1 MTLDVVVVGGGIAG
15 ASVATHLARAGR
27 EVVVVERAPT
37 YRWRAGGV
45 FTSPAAVAALR
56 RLGLTAEQVAEVARP
71 VPAMRVA
78 TRRGVE
84 FRLTYGDDGSLVAP
98 AVGLDRA
105 RLDPMLL
112 ELAAQAGAE
121 IRPGVSVAGV
131 GRPAGSGGHFELE
144 LTGPEVTKRR
154 ELARVLVGGD
164 GLRSEVARSMG
175 VARPARGAART
186 ALTYHLADPGT
197 GRPRDARMRIL
208 RDGYVGIAPVPGG
221 RVNVGIVL
229 GPSWKAR
236 LHAEGS
242 DAIASRI
249 VRAIPATDD
258 DAGAWRS
265 SAPLDNIEGASP
277 VGHRVAAAAGPGWF
291 LVGDAAGF
299 LDPFTGEGIHRALV
313 SAELAA
319 DAIDSL
325 RAGRRH
331 AAEAADAYQQALR
344 ARFRAKDWVSSLVQL
359 FLGEPR
365 LFEYAAR
372 RLAARPGQ
380 REMIGLVMGDLVPA
394 ERGLDPRFLA
404 ALLRP

>member
-1 MTLDVVVVGGGIAG
+1 MTVDVLVVGGGIAG
-15 ASVATHLARAGR
+15 AALATHLAQAGR
-27 EVVVVERAPT
+27 EVVVVERAPA

-56 RLGLTAEQVAEVARP
+56 RVGLSDHELGKVARA
-71 VPAMRVA
+71 VPAMRVE

-84 FRLTYGDDGSLVAP
+84 FRLTYGDDGSLAAP

-105 RLDPMLL
+105 GLDPLL
-112 ELAAQAGAE
+112 LDRAASAGAE
-121 IRPGVSVAGV
+121 IRRGVSVAGV
-131 GRPAGSGGHFELE
+131 RRPAGSGGNFEVA
-144 LTGPEVTKRR
+144 LTGPEAATRTER
-154 ELARVLVGGD
+154 ARVLVGAD
-164 GLRSEVARSMG
+164 GLRSEVARSMD
-175 VARPARGAART
+175 VARPARWANRT
-186 ALTYHLADPGT
+186 ALTYHLADPGAAL
-197 GRPRDARMRIL
+197 PRDARMRIL

-236 LHAEGS
+236 LHAAGAEPL
-242 DAIASRI
+242 ASRI
-249 VRAIPATDD
+249 VRAIPSTADD
-258 DAGAWRS
+258 PGDWRS
-265 SAPLDNIEGASP
+265 GEPLDSVEGAAP
-277 VGHRVAAAAGPGWF
+277 VGQRVAAAAGPGWF

-331 AAEAADAYQQALR
+331 ADQAADGYRQAMR

-372 RLAARPGQ
+372 RLAAREGP
-380 REMIGLVMGDLVPA
+380 RATIGLVMGDLVPA